1 MKKKNT
7 ELMVGL
13 LMVLG
18 FGCFAVVAVRFGGTP
33 FFNDEGIELKAS
45 FQSVSGLKAG
55 SPVEIAGVPVGK
67 VKSIELNQG
76 LALVTLTINRGVAV
90 EDDAVVSVRTK
101 GIIGERY
108 LRLTPGASPDML
120 LDGDEVVD
128 TESVVDIEDLIGKFI
143 YNN

>member
-1 MKKKNT
+1 
-7 ELMVGL
+7 MVGL

-18 FGCFAVVAVRFGGTP
+18 FICFAIVAVRFGGSP
-33 FFNDEGIELKAS
+33 LFNNDGIELKAN

-67 VKSIELNQG
+67 VKTIELNEG
-76 LALVTLTINRGVAV
+76 LALVTLSIDKGVSV

-108 LRLTPGASPDML
+108 IRLTPGASPDML

>member
-1 MKKKNT
+1 MT
-7 ELMVGL
+7 
-13 LMVLG
+13 
-18 FGCFAVVAVRFGGTP
+18 
-33 FFNDEGIELKAS
+33 
-45 FQSVSGLKAG
+45 
-55 SPVEIAGVPVGK
+55 
-67 VKSIELNQG
+67 
-76 LALVTLTINRGVAV
+76 LAINRGVAV